1 MSGCIRYDP
10 RRHVMQYT
18 TGEVNAMSV
27 EDRREYGR
35 ALSLY
40 WQQLHRLLRDWEF
53 DQDAREDREFGGHW

>member
-1 MSGCIRYDP
+1 MSDRVVYNP

-18 TGEVNAMSV
+18 TGEVNAMSA

-35 ALSLY
+35 ALIRY
-40 WQQLHRLLRDWEF
+40 WQQQERLTRDREC